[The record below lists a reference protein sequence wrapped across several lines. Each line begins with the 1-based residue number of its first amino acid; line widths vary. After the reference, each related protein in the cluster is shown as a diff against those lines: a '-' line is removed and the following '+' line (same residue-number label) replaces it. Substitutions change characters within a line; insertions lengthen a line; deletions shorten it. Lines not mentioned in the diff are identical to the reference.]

1 MTQSRWI
8 FLAVLITSFIGPFM
22 GSSINIAIPSMAE
35 EFQLPVEQLS
45 WVVTAYLLGSASA
58 LLPFGKLADIIGRKR
73 LYRIGIAAIII
84 TTTGSGL
91 APSMDILVLFRLLQG
106 VSLAM
111 IFSTGMAMLVSSHK
125 PEERGKVI
133 GYSSAA
139 VYIGLSLGPVIG
151 GMITQYFGWRL
162 IFFLTAA
169 GLVLSFAA
177 VSKVS
182 DEWYGDRQEKLDY
195 FGSLLYCAASSMV
208 LYGLSAYAEHPMVKY
223 IFLGGVILFGIF
235 LLEQRRVSNP
245 LLEMDLFHNTIFAMS
260 NLAAMIH
267 YSSTFAL
274 GFLLSLYLQLIRG
287 FDASTAG
294 LFLLLQPSMMAL
306 LSPKAGALSD
316 RLQPRLVATSG
327 MAMTA
332 IGLAAFSFLTAVSPI
347 WQIAVNL
354 LFIGIGFAFFSSP
367 NSNAIMGAVEPR
379 QYGVAASVLSVMRL
393 SGQAISMAI
402 VTVLLSVYTV
412 DAMSP
417 EYLPSLLAAFH
428 KIFQVLAVSCALGVA
443 ASLARGKR
451 KT

>member
-1 MTQSRWI
+1 
-8 FLAVLITSFIGPFM
+8 
-22 GSSINIAIPSMAE
+22 
-35 EFQLPVEQLS
+35 
-45 WVVTAYLLGSASA
+45 
-58 LLPFGKLADIIGRKR
+58 
-73 LYRIGIAAIII
+73 
-84 TTTGSGL
+84 
-91 APSMDILVLFRLLQG
+91 
-106 VSLAM
+106 
-111 IFSTGMAMLVSSHK
+111 
-125 PEERGKVI
+125 
-133 GYSSAA
+133 
-139 VYIGLSLGPVIG
+139 
-151 GMITQYFGWRL
+151 
-162 IFFLTAA
+162 
-169 GLVLSFAA
+169 LSFAA

-195 FGSLLYCAASSMV
+195 FGSFLYCAASSMV

-223 IFLGGVILFGIF
+223 IFFGGVILFGIF
-235 LLEQRRVSNP
+235 LLEQSRASNP
-245 LLEMDLFHNTIFAMS
+245 LLEMDLFHNTIFTMS

-306 LSPKAGALSD
+306 FSPKAGALSD

-327 MAMTA
+327 MVMTA

-393 SGQAISMAI
+393 GGQAISMAI

-417 EYLPSLLAAFH
+417 EYLSSLLAAFH
-428 KIFQVLAVSCALGVA
+428 KIFEVLAVSCALGVA

-451 KT
+451 KI

>member
-1 MTQSRWI
+1 MTQSKWI

-22 GSSINIAIPSMAE
+22 GSSINIAIPSMAK

-73 LYRIGIAAIII
+73 LYRIGIVAIII
-84 TTTGSGL
+84 TTIGSGL
-91 APSMDILVLFRLLQG
+91 APSMDVLVLFRLLQG

-111 IFSTGMAMLVSSHK
+111 IFSTGMAILVSSHK

-182 DEWYGDRQEKLDY
+182 DEWYGDKQEKLDY

-223 IFLGGVILFGIF
+223 IFFGGVVLFGIF
-235 LLEQRRVSNP
+235 LLEQSRVSNP
-245 LLEMDLFHNTIFAMS
+245 LLEMGLFHNTIFTMS

-306 LSPKAGALSD
+306 FSPKAGALSD
-316 RLQPRLVATSG
+316 RLQPRFVATSG

-393 SGQAISMAI
+393 GGQAISMAI

-428 KIFQVLAVSCALGVA
+428 KIFEVLAVSCVLGVA

-451 KT
+451 KI

>member
-1 MTQSRWI
+1 M
-8 FLAVLITSFIGPFM
+8 
-22 GSSINIAIPSMAE
+22 AI
-35 EFQLPVEQLS
+35 
-45 WVVTAYLLGSASA
+45 
-58 LLPFGKLADIIGRKR
+58 
-73 LYRIGIAAIII
+73 
-84 TTTGSGL
+84 
-91 APSMDILVLFRLLQG
+91 
-106 VSLAM
+106 
-111 IFSTGMAMLVSSHK
+111 LVSSHK

-182 DEWYGDRQEKLDY
+182 DEWYGDKQEKLDY

-223 IFLGGVILFGIF
+223 IFFGGVVLFGIF
-235 LLEQRRVSNP
+235 LLEQSRVSNP
-245 LLEMDLFHNTIFAMS
+245 LLEMGLFHNTIFTMS

-306 LSPKAGALSD
+306 FSPKAGALSD
-316 RLQPRLVATSG
+316 RLQPRFVATSG

-393 SGQAISMAI
+393 GGQAISMAI

-428 KIFQVLAVSCALGVA
+428 KIFEVLAVSCVLGVA

-451 KT
+451 KI

>member
-1 MTQSRWI
+1 MTQSKWI

-22 GSSINIAIPSMAE
+22 GSSINIAIPSMAK

-73 LYRIGIAAIII
+73 LYRIGIVAIII
-84 TTTGSGL
+84 TTIGSGL

-111 IFSTGMAMLVSSHK
+111 IFSTGMAILVSSHK

-195 FGSLLYCAASSMV
+195 VGSFLYCAASSMV

-223 IFLGGVILFGIF
+223 IFFGGVVLFGIF
-235 LLEQRRVSNP
+235 LLEQSRVSNP
-245 LLEMDLFHNTIFAMS
+245 LLEMGLFHNTIFTMS

-306 LSPKAGALSD
+306 FSPKAGALSD
-316 RLQPRLVATSG
+316 RLQPRFVATSG

-393 SGQAISMAI
+393 GGQAISMAI

-417 EYLPSLLAAFH
+417 EYLSSLLAAFH
-428 KIFQVLAVSCALGVA
+428 KTFEVLAVSCVLGVA

-451 KT
+451 KI